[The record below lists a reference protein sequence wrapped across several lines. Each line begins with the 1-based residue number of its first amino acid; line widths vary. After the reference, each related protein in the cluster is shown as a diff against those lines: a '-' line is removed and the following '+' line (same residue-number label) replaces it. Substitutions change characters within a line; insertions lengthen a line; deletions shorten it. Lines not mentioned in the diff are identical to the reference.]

1 MSQSVCYAIRGTF
14 RRKCLHSTGRWASNA
29 PQDLQL
35 CALDV
40 KSTRHFCHAC
50 RSTHASN
57 AIDSSSCVFKSD
69 FKTSQVSGSETESS
83 VSQLSGLTT
92 AGWIRS
98 GHSLTAPSS
107 ASSDGSKRATLLC
120 GSSATF
126 TCGPAVSH
134 MTKRA
139 ILSRRISTS
148 AAVRKSAS
156 TANPDYPIDP
166 ILTTLIDPSILGRLQ
181 RHFPGIHRLT
191 DAQQVILRRILSDP
205 RSDRS
210 PRSGKLSSQ
219 KSGHVQAGFAKN
231 LATLDSIP
239 LDTFIKDSTGRGK

>member
-1 MSQSVCYAIRGTF
+1 MSRSACYAVCGILLRP
-14 RRKCLHSTGRWASNA
+14 RYWRSMGRLADSV
-29 PQDLQL
+29 L
-35 CALDV
+35 CALDGT
-40 KSTRHFCHAC
+40 SARHFRRTC
-50 RSTHASN
+50 RSTHVSN
-57 AIDSSSCVFKSD
+57 AVSSSSYTVKNDSRASQISEAETKS
-69 FKTSQVSGSETESS
+69 SI
-83 VSQLSGLTT
+83 SQLRGLTS

-98 GHSLTAPSS
+98 GHSLMAPSLVT
-107 ASSDGSKRATLLC
+107 SDGSKRATLLC

-181 RHFPGIHRLT
+181 RHFSGIHRLT

-205 RSDRS
+205 RFDRS

-231 LATLDSIP
+231 LGTLDAIP